1 MRAPLTGATAT
12 AVGAYSH
19 GIMSDPFVFLSGQ
32 APLDPATGALT
43 GGGVGAQT
51 HQCFDN
57 LMGVL
62 ADDGLDETDV
72 VKVNA
77 YLTDM
82 DDFAAMNEAYQ
93 SRFSEPYP
101 SRTTS
106 GVAALPLGAAVE
118 IELTARRRWGQP
130 SLDLPGDWKP

>member
-1 MRAPLTGATAT
+1 MRTPLTSSTAT
-12 AVGAYSH
+12 AVGPYSH
-19 GIMSDPFVFLSGQ
+19 GIASDPFVFLSGQ
-32 APLDPATGALT
+32 TPLDPDT
-43 GGGVGAQT
+43 GGLKEGGVAAQT

-72 VKVNA
+72 VKVNV

-82 DDFAAMNEAYQ
+82 DDFTAMNDAYRY
-93 SRFSEPYP
+93 RFSEPFP
-101 SRTTS
+101 SRTTV

-118 IELTARRRWGQP
+118 IELIARRR
-130 SLDLPGDWKP
+130 